1 MKKKY
6 TRKQITESIAY
17 WEKQLKSIRPL
28 HESINGHFSCP
39 HCKRSFDIIAL
50 YDNED
55 NDFGSNG
62 PAMIECFRDRHDANE
77 IRSIL
82 QKMNTEYMICE
93 PDQLDSCVN
102 ALLEDGF
109 VQCEEFGGDDWRIMY
124 I

>member
-6 TRKQITESIAY
+6 TRKQITEAIAY
-17 WEKQLKSIRPL
+17 WKKQLKSIRPL
-28 HESINGHFSCP
+28 HESINGHLLCP
-39 HCKRSFDIIAL
+39 HCKRNFDIIAL
-50 YDNED
+50 FDNED
-55 NDFGSNG
+55 NDFRSNG
-62 PAMIECFRDRHDANE
+62 PAMMECVRDRHDANE

-93 PDQLDSCVN
+93 PDQFDSCVN
-102 ALLEDGF
+102 AFCEDGY